1 MNVTAAIERLSNEM
15 ATDGARN
22 LDAAVEHCPG
32 WAVRDLL
39 LHIGDVQWFWAEI
52 VGNRCTDRSS
62 VTATK
67 PDDRGVPVE
76 WFAKQTQRLVA
87 ALEAAADS
95 VAVWTWWAPEQNVGF
110 VRRRQ
115 LIEVAVHGWDARN
128 AVGDPRPIERDV
140 ALLGLAEFV
149 EVMSTDL
156 RADAPSPTPVE
167 LVAID
172 APWTATLFSRTPG
185 AQLHLDGTAS
195 DLLLTL
201 WGRRPVADTAVATA
215 LTAVDLS

>member
-1 MNVTAAIERLSNEM
+1 MNVTAKIAELSLEM
-15 ATDGARN
+15 AVNGARN

-32 WAVRDLL
+32 WDVRDLL

-52 VGNRCTDRSS
+52 VGHRCTDRSG
-62 VTATK
+62 VKATK
-67 PDDRGVPVE
+67 PNHRGAPVE
-76 WFAKQTQRLVA
+76 WFANQTQRLVA
-87 ALEAAADS
+87 ALEAAADN
-95 VAVWTWWAPEQNVGF
+95 VAVWTWWPPEQNVGF

-128 AVGDPRPIERDV
+128 AVDDPRPIERDV

-156 RADAPSPTPVE
+156 RADAPPPPPVE

-172 APWTATLFSRTPG
+172 APWTATLFREAPG
-185 AQLHLDGTAS
+185 ARLHLDGTAS
-195 DLLLTL
+195 DMLLTL

-215 LTAVDLS
+215 LAAVDLS